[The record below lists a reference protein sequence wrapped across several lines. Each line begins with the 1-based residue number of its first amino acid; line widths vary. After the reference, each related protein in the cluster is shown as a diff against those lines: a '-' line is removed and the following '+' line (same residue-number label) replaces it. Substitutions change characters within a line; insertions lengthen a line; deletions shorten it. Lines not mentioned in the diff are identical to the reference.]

1 MRRNTCFL
9 IGGLISF
16 DYSLQGGRRT
26 SYPKLIWGMSA
37 QCGIRVNPELSFL
50 SDERYDPCRNPSKL
64 GVPVTDLTRIVGTEN
79 KDLSRLTGIHIHSN
93 CDSSDFA
100 ELLQTVEHLRS
111 LIPKF
116 LDQVDWI
123 NLGGGYL
130 FSEAVNLQSFY
141 EAVGLLRSRHN
152 LEVFVE
158 PGAALVYCP
167 ESSRRYFGR
176 LFADSFVALPRKTP
190 GIPASRASL
199 TTKIHPELTP
209 RTSRTAH

>member
-1 MRRNTCFL
+1 M
-9 IGGLISF
+9 
-16 DYSLQGGRRT
+16 
-26 SYPKLIWGMSA
+26 
-37 QCGIRVNPELSFL
+37 
-50 SDERYDPCRNPSKL
+50 
-64 GVPVTDLTRIVGTEN
+64 TDLTRIVGTEN

-158 PGAALVYCP
+158 PGAALVRSGGYLWRLCP
-167 ESSRRYFGR
+167 TVF
-176 LFADSFVALPRKTP
+176 
-190 GIPASRASL
+190 
-199 TTKIHPELTP
+199 
-209 RTSRTAH
+209 